1 MILAQSQKEM
11 RPAELEPGGKRVLAM
26 EWPRAWL
33 NCVLEFCGRQNL
45 RVIKPCAAE
54 DGSRQSVEETARLH
68 LTTYSEAQD
77 ERENLSR

>member
-54 DGSRQSVEETARLH
+54 DGS
-68 LTTYSEAQD
+68 
-77 ERENLSR
+77 